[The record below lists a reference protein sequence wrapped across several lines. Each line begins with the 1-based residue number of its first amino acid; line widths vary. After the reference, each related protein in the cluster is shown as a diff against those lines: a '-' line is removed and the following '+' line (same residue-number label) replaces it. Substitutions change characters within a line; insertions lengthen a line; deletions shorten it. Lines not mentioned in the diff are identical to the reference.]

1 LPGLLLLYA
10 VYAAGLA
17 VSISAAMGQ
26 FLRQFL
32 WRSPVP
38 SLLPFTPLEPLR
50 YSITHPHPPL
60 AGLSLSE
67 VPLSLRHLPPPVC
80 IGAAYSGFGGC
91 LAGVSQAVSRGGQQR
106 RSAEAVS
113 MFPRSQEPGARSQ
126 GPKPGAK
133 SQSQSQEPAINSVA
147 RHFSSY
153 YMRFSPSCHIQH
165 LPRLE
170 RFRFPIAFVCFSIR
184 PAKQLQA

>member
-1 LPGLLLLYA
+1 MAHCGWLLLYA

-50 YSITHPHPPL
+50 YPITHPNPPL

-106 RSAEAVS
+106 RSACSPGA
-113 MFPRSQEPGARSQ
+113 RSQEPGARSQ
-126 GPKPGAK
+126 EPRAK
-133 SQSQSQEPAINSVA
+133 ARSQEPEPEPGASDQQRSATLLFLLYAIFAFLPYSASPQVRAVSVP
-147 RHFSSY
+147 Y
-153 YMRFSPSCHIQH
+153 
-165 LPRLE
+165 
-170 RFRFPIAFVCFSIR
+170 SIC
-184 PAKQLQA
+184 LF

>member
-1 LPGLLLLYA
+1 MSSVVGLPGLLLLYA

-91 LAGVSQAVSRGGQQR
+91 LAGVSQAVSRGGQH
-106 RSAEAVS
+106 V
-113 MFPRSQEPGARSQ
+113 PQEPGARSQ
-126 GPKPGAK
+126 EPRAK
-133 SQSQSQEPAINSVA
+133 ARSQEPEPEPGASDQQCSATLLFLLYAIFAFLPYSASPQVRAVSVPYSICL
-147 RHFSSY
+147 F
-153 YMRFSPSCHIQH
+153 QH
-165 LPRLE
+165 
-170 RFRFPIAFVCFSIR
+170 
-184 PAKQLQA
+184 QAS